1 MARQRQQETIEK
13 SLAHD
18 KRPPGRPRS
27 LECHDAI
34 LQSALTLLEE
44 VGFADLTIEG
54 IAARAGCGK
63 TSIYRRWPNKASLV
77 MDAFLVSTAP
87 EIEFHGT
94 GSVRE
99 DFCRQLRAVVRVLT
113 SQRGRLIATL
123 IGGAQGDPELQ
134 EAYRTRWQSKR
145 RAESRRMLQLA
156 INRGEV
162 RKDIDC
168 ELVLDALYGPLYYR
182 LLVNHAPLTASYAE
196 ELVDVVLSG
205 IQER

>member
-1 MARQRQQETIEK
+1 MGAQRQQETKGK
-13 SLAHD
+13 SLEHD
-18 KRPPGRPRS
+18 KRLPGRPRS
-27 LECHDAI
+27 PECHDAI

-44 VGFADLTIEG
+44 VGFAELTIEG

-87 EIEFHGT
+87 EIEFRGT

-99 DFCRQLRAVVRVLT
+99 DFCRQLRSVVRVLT

-123 IGGAQGDPELQ
+123 IGGAQGDPELK

-145 RAESRRMLQLA
+145 RAES
-156 INRGEV
+156 
-162 RKDIDC
+162 
-168 ELVLDALYGPLYYR
+168 
-182 LLVNHAPLTASYAE
+182 
-196 ELVDVVLSG
+196 
-205 IQER
+205 